1 MSWKV
6 AVLAIAAASFA
17 CAPEAQTP
25 RDDLPAEPPAGAATS
40 TLTPPAP
47 AFKAGAAVSDSTGA
61 TVGTVASVIEGESGL
76 LVVVK
81 IDGKLVSVP
90 QETLTLA
97 GERAVSSQTRSQM
110 LAAAGAPP

>member
-1 MSWKV
+1 MSWKI

-17 CAPEAQTP
+17 CAPEARTSG
-25 RDDLPAEPPAGAATS
+25 DDLPADPPGAAAV
-40 TLTPPAP
+40 TPAPPPP
-47 AFKAGAAVSDSTGA
+47 AFKAGTAVSDSTGA
-61 TVGTVASVIEGESGL
+61 TVGTVASVVEGERGL
-76 LVVVK
+76 MVVVD

>member
-40 TLTPPAP
+40 TLTPPVP
-47 AFKAGAAVSDSTGA
+47 AFKAGAVVSDSTGA
-61 TVGTVASVIEGESGL
+61 TVGTVASVVEGESGL
-76 LVVVK
+76 MVVVK

-90 QETLTLA
+90 QDTLTLV
-97 GERAVSSQTRSQM
+97 GDRAVSSRTKTQM
-110 LAAAGAPP
+110 LAEAGAPQ

>member
-47 AFKAGAAVSDSTGA
+47 P
-61 TVGTVASVIEGESGL
+61 L
-76 LVVVK
+76 
-81 IDGKLVSVP
+81 
-90 QETLTLA
+90 
-97 GERAVSSQTRSQM
+97 R
-110 LAAAGAPP
+110 